1 MHYKY
6 NLLLLCLDCSE
17 IKIHKMQTRP
27 IDQDIK
33 RAVRTKKMIR
43 ALWTINFCG
52 VALVMLIGV
61 MIYHGYIGYMPPVE
75 GLLNPEDRF
84 ASRLF
89 TSDGV
94 EMGRFYQSRNNRVY
108 ADYSEISPNV
118 INALIATEDER
129 FMQHSGIDIMALSRV
144 LFKTILLRQKN
155 AGGGSTITQQLA
167 KQLYSPESDGL
178 MDRFIQKPVEWAIAV
193 KLERYYT
200 KEEIIKMYLNQFDF
214 LNNAVG
220 IKTAAHVY
228 FNTTPDSLKIEQAAM
243 LVGMAK
249 NPSLYN
255 PVRADRKD
263 AAVGRR
269 NVVLQQ
275 MLKADLITEAEC
287 DSLCALPL
295 DVKFTKVDHKDG
307 IAPYFREA
315 VRLMMQAKEPRR
327 GDYPDWDQQR
337 FVDDSIQWATNPLYG
352 WVEKNP
358 KPDGTKYN
366 IYTDGL
372 RIYTSIDSRM
382 QKYAEEAVIDHLKNT
397 LQPQFDREKG
407 SRGPYTTNSAE
418 LGQLTPRKLIDRAI
432 RQSERYRVLKN
443 AGMSDAEIMEEFDKP
458 VDMTVFSYDGGQVQK
473 TMSPRD
479 SVVYQKMFLRA
490 GFMSMDPLTGQ
501 VKAYVGGPNFHF
513 FQYDMAG
520 VGRRQIGSTVKPFL
534 YTYAFEEGF
543 TPCDMFLN
551 AQPSITL
558 PTGEVWAPRNT
569 GHARI
574 GEMVDLYW
582 ALTNSN
588 NWISARLM
596 SELSPSTLARTMH
609 TFGITNHLDPVVSL
623 CLGPCDVSVREMVT
637 AYTAFSNKGLRVDPI
652 YVTKITDNNGNV
664 ISEFTPQYT
673 EVMSQEAYF
682 KMVNI
687 LQNVINSGTGSRLRR
702 APYNITAVMGGKTGT
717 TNYNADG
724 WFMGFTPNLVSGVW
738 VGGDERYIHFN
749 RMAQGQGAAMAL
761 PIYGLYMKKVYAD
774 KSLPYSQTL
783 QFPEP
788 PAGFSPCYKESY
800 GDAPAAETPVEAID
814 NAFE

>member
-1 MHYKY
+1 
-6 NLLLLCLDCSE
+6 
-17 IKIHKMQTRP
+17 MQTRP

-33 RAVRTKKMIR
+33 RAARTKKMIR

-372 RIYTSIDSRM
+372 SIYTSIDSRM

>member
-1 MHYKY
+1 M
-6 NLLLLCLDCSE
+6 
-17 IKIHKMQTRP
+17 T
-27 IDQDIK
+27 
-33 RAVRTKKMIR
+33 
-43 ALWTINFCG
+43 
-52 VALVMLIGV
+52 LIGV

-295 DVKFTKVDHKDG
+295 EVKFTKVDHKDG

>member
-1 MHYKY
+1 
-6 NLLLLCLDCSE
+6 
-17 IKIHKMQTRP
+17 
-27 IDQDIK
+27 
-33 RAVRTKKMIR
+33 
-43 ALWTINFCG
+43 
-52 VALVMLIGV
+52 MLIGV

-94 EMGRFYQSRNNRVY
+94 EMGRFYQSRNNRVC

-761 PIYGLYMKKVYAD
+761 PIYGLYMKKVYSD

>member
-1 MHYKY
+1 
-6 NLLLLCLDCSE
+6 
-17 IKIHKMQTRP
+17 MQTRP

-33 RAVRTKKMIR
+33 CAARTKKMIR

-295 DVKFTKVDHKDG
+295 EVKFTKVDHKDG

>member
-1 MHYKY
+1 
-6 NLLLLCLDCSE
+6 
-17 IKIHKMQTRP
+17 MQTRP

-33 RAVRTKKMIR
+33 RAARTKKMIR

-418 LGQLTPRKLIDRAI
+418 LGQLTPRKLIDRSI

>member
-1 MHYKY
+1 
-6 NLLLLCLDCSE
+6 
-17 IKIHKMQTRP
+17 MQTRP

-33 RAVRTKKMIR
+33 RAARTKKMIR

-61 MIYHGYIGYMPPVE
+61 MIYHGYIGYVPPVE

-155 AGGGSTITQQLA
+155 AGGGSTITQQLV

>member
-1 MHYKY
+1 
-6 NLLLLCLDCSE
+6 
-17 IKIHKMQTRP
+17 
-27 IDQDIK
+27 
-33 RAVRTKKMIR
+33 
-43 ALWTINFCG
+43 
-52 VALVMLIGV
+52 
-61 MIYHGYIGYMPPVE
+61 MPPVE

-588 NWISARLM
+588 NWISVRLM

>member
-1 MHYKY
+1 
-6 NLLLLCLDCSE
+6 
-17 IKIHKMQTRP
+17 
-27 IDQDIK
+27 
-33 RAVRTKKMIR
+33 
-43 ALWTINFCG
+43 
-52 VALVMLIGV
+52 
-61 MIYHGYIGYMPPVE
+61 MPPVE

-295 DVKFTKVDHKDG
+295 EVKFTKVDHKDG

-724 WFMGFTPNLVSGVW
+724 WFMGFMPNLVSGVW

-800 GDAPAAETPVEAID
+800 GDAPAAEAPVEAID

>member
-1 MHYKY
+1 
-6 NLLLLCLDCSE
+6 
-17 IKIHKMQTRP
+17 MQTRP

-33 RAVRTKKMIR
+33 RAARTKKMIR

-275 MLKADLITEAEC
+275 MLKEDLITEAEC

-295 DVKFTKVDHKDG
+295 EVKFTKVDHKDG

>member
-1 MHYKY
+1 
-6 NLLLLCLDCSE
+6 
-17 IKIHKMQTRP
+17 MQTRP

-33 RAVRTKKMIR
+33 RAARTKKMIR

-178 MDRFIQKPVEWAIAV
+178 MDRFFQKPVEWAIAV

-255 PVRADRKD
+255 PARADRKD

-295 DVKFTKVDHKDG
+295 EVKFTKVDHKDG

-800 GDAPAAETPVEAID
+800 GDAPAVETPVEAID

>member
-1 MHYKY
+1 M
-6 NLLLLCLDCSE
+6 LL
-17 IKIHKMQTRP
+17 
-27 IDQDIK
+27 
-33 RAVRTKKMIR
+33 
-43 ALWTINFCG
+43 
-52 VALVMLIGV
+52 GV

-458 VDMTVFSYDGGQVQK
+458 IDMTVFSYDGGQVQK

>member
-1 MHYKY
+1 
-6 NLLLLCLDCSE
+6 
-17 IKIHKMQTRP
+17 
-27 IDQDIK
+27 
-33 RAVRTKKMIR
+33 
-43 ALWTINFCG
+43 
-52 VALVMLIGV
+52 MLIGV

-574 GEMVDLYW
+574 GDMVDLYW

>member
-1 MHYKY
+1 
-6 NLLLLCLDCSE
+6 
-17 IKIHKMQTRP
+17 
-27 IDQDIK
+27 
-33 RAVRTKKMIR
+33 
-43 ALWTINFCG
+43 
-52 VALVMLIGV
+52 MLIGV

-397 LQPQFDREKG
+397 LQPQFEREKG

-458 VDMTVFSYDGGQVQK
+458 VDMTVFSYYGGQVQK

>member
-1 MHYKY
+1 
-6 NLLLLCLDCSE
+6 
-17 IKIHKMQTRP
+17 
-27 IDQDIK
+27 
-33 RAVRTKKMIR
+33 
-43 ALWTINFCG
+43 
-52 VALVMLIGV
+52 MLIGV

-243 LVGMAK
+243 LVDMAK

>member
-1 MHYKY
+1 MFG
-6 NLLLLCLDCSE
+6 LLRN
-17 IKIHKMQTRP
+17 KIHKMQTRP

-33 RAVRTKKMIR
+33 RAARTKKMIR

-513 FQYDMAG
+513 FHYDMAG

>member
-1 MHYKY
+1 
-6 NLLLLCLDCSE
+6 
-17 IKIHKMQTRP
+17 MQTRP

-33 RAVRTKKMIR
+33 RAARTKKMIR

-295 DVKFTKVDHKDG
+295 EVKFTKVDHKDG

-800 GDAPAAETPVEAID
+800 GEKPAAETPVEAID

>member
-1 MHYKY
+1 
-6 NLLLLCLDCSE
+6 
-17 IKIHKMQTRP
+17 
-27 IDQDIK
+27 
-33 RAVRTKKMIR
+33 
-43 ALWTINFCG
+43 
-52 VALVMLIGV
+52 MLIGV

-295 DVKFTKVDHKDG
+295 EVKFTKVDHKDG
-307 IAPYFREA
+307 IAPYFRET

>member
-1 MHYKY
+1 
-6 NLLLLCLDCSE
+6 
-17 IKIHKMQTRP
+17 
-27 IDQDIK
+27 
-33 RAVRTKKMIR
+33 
-43 ALWTINFCG
+43 
-52 VALVMLIGV
+52 MLIGV

-717 TNYNADG
+717 SNYNADG

>member
-1 MHYKY
+1 
-6 NLLLLCLDCSE
+6 
-17 IKIHKMQTRP
+17 
-27 IDQDIK
+27 
-33 RAVRTKKMIR
+33 
-43 ALWTINFCG
+43 
-52 VALVMLIGV
+52 MLIGV

-75 GLLNPEDRF
+75 GLLNPEDRL

-295 DVKFTKVDHKDG
+295 EVKFTKVDHKDG

>member
-1 MHYKY
+1 
-6 NLLLLCLDCSE
+6 
-17 IKIHKMQTRP
+17 
-27 IDQDIK
+27 
-33 RAVRTKKMIR
+33 
-43 ALWTINFCG
+43 
-52 VALVMLIGV
+52 MLIGV

-295 DVKFTKVDHKDG
+295 EVKFTKVDHKDG

-443 AGMSDAEIMEEFDKP
+443 AGMSDAEIIEEFDKP

>member
-1 MHYKY
+1 
-6 NLLLLCLDCSE
+6 
-17 IKIHKMQTRP
+17 MQTRP

-33 RAVRTKKMIR
+33 RAARTKKMIR

-800 GDAPAAETPVEAID
+800 GDAPAAEAPVEAID

>member
-1 MHYKY
+1 
-6 NLLLLCLDCSE
+6 
-17 IKIHKMQTRP
+17 
-27 IDQDIK
+27 
-33 RAVRTKKMIR
+33 
-43 ALWTINFCG
+43 
-52 VALVMLIGV
+52 MLIGV

-551 AQPSITL
+551 AQPSIML

-800 GDAPAAETPVEAID
+800 GDAPVAETPVEAID

>member
-1 MHYKY
+1 
-6 NLLLLCLDCSE
+6 
-17 IKIHKMQTRP
+17 
-27 IDQDIK
+27 
-33 RAVRTKKMIR
+33 
-43 ALWTINFCG
+43 
-52 VALVMLIGV
+52 
-61 MIYHGYIGYMPPVE
+61 MPPVE

-108 ADYSEISPNV
+108 ADYSEISSNV

>member
-1 MHYKY
+1 
-6 NLLLLCLDCSE
+6 
-17 IKIHKMQTRP
+17 
-27 IDQDIK
+27 
-33 RAVRTKKMIR
+33 
-43 ALWTINFCG
+43 
-52 VALVMLIGV
+52 
-61 MIYHGYIGYMPPVE
+61 MPPVE

-255 PVRADRKD
+255 PVRADRTD

-327 GDYPDWDQQR
+327 DDYPDWDQQR

-596 SELSPSTLARTMH
+596 SELSPSTLSRTMH

-800 GDAPAAETPVEAID
+800 GDAPAAEAPVEAID

>member
-1 MHYKY
+1 
-6 NLLLLCLDCSE
+6 
-17 IKIHKMQTRP
+17 MQTRP

-33 RAVRTKKMIR
+33 RAARTKKMIR

-295 DVKFTKVDHKDG
+295 EVKFTKVDHKDG

-800 GDAPAAETPVEAID
+800 GDAPATETPVEAID

>member
-1 MHYKY
+1 
-6 NLLLLCLDCSE
+6 
-17 IKIHKMQTRP
+17 
-27 IDQDIK
+27 
-33 RAVRTKKMIR
+33 
-43 ALWTINFCG
+43 
-52 VALVMLIGV
+52 MLIGV

-287 DSLCALPL
+287 DSLCTLPL
-295 DVKFTKVDHKDG
+295 EVKFTKVDHKDG

-800 GDAPAAETPVEAID
+800 GDAPVAETPVEAID

>member
-1 MHYKY
+1 
-6 NLLLLCLDCSE
+6 
-17 IKIHKMQTRP
+17 MQTRP

-33 RAVRTKKMIR
+33 RAARTKKMIR

-295 DVKFTKVDHKDG
+295 EVKFTKVDHKDG

-774 KSLPYSQTL
+774 KSLPYSQTT

-800 GDAPAAETPVEAID
+800 GDAPAVETPVEAID

>member
-1 MHYKY
+1 
-6 NLLLLCLDCSE
+6 
-17 IKIHKMQTRP
+17 MQTRP

-33 RAVRTKKMIR
+33 RAARTKKMIR

-558 PTGEVWAPRNT
+558 STGEVWAPRNT

>member
-1 MHYKY
+1 
-6 NLLLLCLDCSE
+6 
-17 IKIHKMQTRP
+17 MQTRP

-33 RAVRTKKMIR
+33 RAARTKKMIR

-263 AAVGRR
+263 AAEGRR

-295 DVKFTKVDHKDG
+295 EVKFTKVDHKDG

>member
-1 MHYKY
+1 
-6 NLLLLCLDCSE
+6 
-17 IKIHKMQTRP
+17 
-27 IDQDIK
+27 
-33 RAVRTKKMIR
+33 
-43 ALWTINFCG
+43 
-52 VALVMLIGV
+52 MLIGV
-61 MIYHGYIGYMPPVE
+61 MIYLGYIGYMPPVE

-543 TPCDMFLN
+543 TPCDLFLN

>member
-1 MHYKY
+1 
-6 NLLLLCLDCSE
+6 
-17 IKIHKMQTRP
+17 
-27 IDQDIK
+27 
-33 RAVRTKKMIR
+33 
-43 ALWTINFCG
+43 
-52 VALVMLIGV
+52 MLIGV

-295 DVKFTKVDHKDG
+295 EVKFTKVDHKDG

-673 EVMSQEAYF
+673 EVISQEAYF

>member
-1 MHYKY
+1 
-6 NLLLLCLDCSE
+6 
-17 IKIHKMQTRP
+17 MQTRP

-33 RAVRTKKMIR
+33 RAARTKKMIR

-295 DVKFTKVDHKDG
+295 EVKFTKVDHKDG

-443 AGMSDAEIMEEFDKP
+443 AGMSDVEIMEEFDKP

>member
-1 MHYKY
+1 MFG
-6 NLLLLCLDCSE
+6 LLRN
-17 IKIHKMQTRP
+17 KIHKMQTRP

-33 RAVRTKKMIR
+33 RAARTKKMIR

-295 DVKFTKVDHKDG
+295 EVKFTKVDHKDG

-652 YVTKITDNNGNV
+652 YVTKITDNNGNI

-800 GDAPAAETPVEAID
+800 GDAPAAEAPVEAID

>member
-1 MHYKY
+1 
-6 NLLLLCLDCSE
+6 
-17 IKIHKMQTRP
+17 
-27 IDQDIK
+27 
-33 RAVRTKKMIR
+33 
-43 ALWTINFCG
+43 
-52 VALVMLIGV
+52 MLIGV

-295 DVKFTKVDHKDG
+295 EVKFTKVDHKDG

-788 PAGFSPCYKESY
+788 SAGFSPCYKESY

>member
-1 MHYKY
+1 
-6 NLLLLCLDCSE
+6 
-17 IKIHKMQTRP
+17 
-27 IDQDIK
+27 
-33 RAVRTKKMIR
+33 
-43 ALWTINFCG
+43 
-52 VALVMLIGV
+52 MLIGV

-800 GDAPAAETPVEAID
+800 GDAPAAETPVEAIY

>member
-1 MHYKY
+1 
-6 NLLLLCLDCSE
+6 
-17 IKIHKMQTRP
+17 MQTRP

-33 RAVRTKKMIR
+33 RAARTKKMIR

-295 DVKFTKVDHKDG
+295 EVKFTKVDHKDG

-738 VGGDERYIHFN
+738 VGGDEHYIHFN

>member
-1 MHYKY
+1 
-6 NLLLLCLDCSE
+6 
-17 IKIHKMQTRP
+17 
-27 IDQDIK
+27 
-33 RAVRTKKMIR
+33 
-43 ALWTINFCG
+43 
-52 VALVMLIGV
+52 
-61 MIYHGYIGYMPPVE
+61 MPPVE

-702 APYNITAVMGGKTGT
+702 APYSITAVMGGKTGT

>member
-1 MHYKY
+1 
-6 NLLLLCLDCSE
+6 
-17 IKIHKMQTRP
+17 
-27 IDQDIK
+27 
-33 RAVRTKKMIR
+33 
-43 ALWTINFCG
+43 
-52 VALVMLIGV
+52 
-61 MIYHGYIGYMPPVE
+61 MPPVE

-295 DVKFTKVDHKDG
+295 EVKFTKVDHKDG

-800 GDAPAAETPVEAID
+800 GDAPAAEAPVEAID